1 VRHVSA
7 YQALVVAVRNQAKA
21 AIDSFEPHFFNNM
34 VLALDSYFLHR
45 ARALEKK
52 DGNPLNEVRI
62 LCNSMTNNNKMCAD
76 KTIKFD
82 PAKFVLKYRIGDK
95 IKLKEADFV
104 RLSSAFFAEIER
116 KYL

>member
-1 VRHVSA
+1 
-7 YQALVVAVRNQAKA
+7 
-21 AIDSFEPHFFNNM
+21 M
-34 VLALDSYFLHR
+34 VLALDRYFVHR

-52 DGNPLNEVRI
+52 DGNPLNVRI
-62 LCNSMTNNNKMCAD
+62 LCNSMMNNNNRMCAD

-82 PAKFVLKYRIGDK
+82 PAKSVLKYRIGDE

>member
-1 VRHVSA
+1 
-7 YQALVVAVRNQAKA
+7 
-21 AIDSFEPHFFNNM
+21 M

-52 DGNPLNEVRI
+52 DGNLLNEVRI
-62 LCNSMTNNNKMCAD
+62 LCNSMTNNNNRMCAD

-82 PAKFVLKYRIGDK
+82 PAKFVLKYRIGDE